1 MIGHRREETERH
13 LEHRRLSAI
22 TRRSRRDL
30 VAIAWP
36 SRMHRV
42 EIMGRSGTGWM
53 HSTRSQIRNAV
64 SDGTA
69 LTNRQRNLCVVVIV
83 ITIMV
88 VVMMMRRR
96 KMAMVMLVMVRM
108 MPVMKCAPLGG
119 DEWHR
124 EVEPAQMRRDGGQ
137 LELE

>member
-1 MIGHRREETERH
+1 MDAQHEIPDPEGGLRRHGVNEQTEEPVR
-13 LEHRRLSAI
+13 
-22 TRRSRRDL
+22 
-30 VAIAWP
+30 
-36 SRMHRV
+36 
-42 EIMGRSGTGWM
+42 
-53 HSTRSQIRNAV
+53 
-64 SDGTA
+64 
-69 LTNRQRNLCVVVIV
+69 VVVIV